1 MITFATWLTL
11 IRLIIS
17 PLMLPVLFFYYLPLY
32 NIWLNSGLALVF
44 ALLSLTD
51 FLDGYI
57 ARNYQQE
64 TSLGKVLDPL
74 ADKFLF
80 YSTFIGLLAAEK
92 IFFYWVLLLIG
103 REFFIMSLR
112 QIALEQGFTIS
123 VSYLGKVKTALQ
135 MVTII
140 VIIINPYHGY
150 SYSHAPVWNI
160 TEFILLSVT
169 TTLSLLSG
177 FLYYRMFITK
187 WSKCIVDS

>member
-11 IRLIIS
+11 TRLIIS
-17 PLMLPVLFFYYLPLY
+17 PLILPVLFVYYLPLY
-32 NIWLNSGLALVF
+32 NIWLNSGLALIF

-64 TSLGKVLDPL
+64 TSLGKALDPL

-80 YSTFIGLLAAEK
+80 YSTLIGLLAAEK

-112 QIALEQGFTIS
+112 QIALEQGFAIP
-123 VSYLGKVKTALQ
+123 VSYLGKLKTALQ
-135 MVTII
+135 MMTII
-140 VIIINPYHGY
+140 VIIINPYHTY
-150 SYSHAPVWNI
+150 SYSYAPGWNI
-160 TEFILLSVT
+160 TEFILLTVT

>member
-17 PLMLPVLFFYYLPLY
+17 PLILPVLFFLYLPLY
-32 NIWLNSGLALVF
+32 NVWLNISLAF
-44 ALLSLTD
+44 IFSLLSLTD

-57 ARNYQQE
+57 ARSYQQE

-80 YSTFIGLLAAEK
+80 YSTLIGLLAAGK

-112 QIALEQGFTIS
+112 QLALEQRFTIS
-123 VSYLGKVKTALQ
+123 VSYLGKVKTAVQ
-135 MVTII
+135 MATII
-140 VIIINPYHGY
+140 FIIINPYHDY
-150 SYSHAPVWNI
+150 SYGNAPVWNI
-160 TEFILLSVT
+160 LELLLLTLT
-169 TTLSLLSG
+169 TTLSLLTS
-177 FLYYRMFITK
+177 FFYYRVFMSK
-187 WSKCIVDS
+187 WPKYIVDS